1 MVLIGC
7 GQLTWKNVDPATVMQ
22 EIALAGYDGAPG
34 PLSLDQPVEE
44 VVAWFG
50 TFGLKPAPPYY
61 SARFWD
67 PAEEAGIL
75 GDAPAIARYVCGLG
89 CTELYVA
96 ATGMDHVAP
105 SESMRRD
112 LAGHVRPEDAMTPE
126 QFTQFGKALGAFAEA
141 TSAEG
146 VASCFHPHVGT
157 VIETAAE
164 LETLL
169 ASVEPGALALG
180 LDTGHIAWA
189 GDDPVQVCLH
199 HLPRVKTLHLKD
211 VNRDIREQGVAAG
224 WSYGQFTA
232 AGVFAELG
240 EGMVDFPVIL
250 TALRDTGFNGWLI
263 VETDVTM
270 KPTPLESATI
280 SRHYLTTLGL

>member
-7 GQLTWKNVDPATVMQ
+7 GQLTWKNVSADTVME
-22 EIALAGYDGAPG
+22 EIALSGYDGAPG
-34 PLSLDQPVEE
+34 PLSLDRPVDE

-50 TFGLKPAPPYY
+50 TFAMKPAPPYFA
-61 SARFWD
+61 ARFWD
-67 PAEEAGIL
+67 LAEEAGIL
-75 GDAPAIARYVCGLG
+75 DKASGIARYVRGLG

-96 ATGMDHVAP
+96 ATGMEHIAA
-105 SESMRRD
+105 SGATRRD
-112 LAGHVRPEDAMTPE
+112 LAGQVGPGDALTTE
-126 QFTQFGKALGAFAEA
+126 EFSQFGKVLGAFADA

-164 LETLL
+164 LGTLL
-169 ASVEPGALALG
+169 AAAETDTLYLG

-189 GDDPVQVCLH
+189 GDDPVQVCLQ

-211 VNRDIREQGVAAG
+211 VNNDVRRQGVSAG
-224 WSYGQFTA
+224 WSYGQFTE

-250 TALRDTGFNGWLI
+250 TALAKTGFDGWLI

-270 KPTPLESATI
+270 KPSPLESATI
-280 SRHYLTTLGL
+280 SRQYLTTLGL